1 MKMTVDLKEHS
12 YPIYIERGILKEAA
26 ERIAEVYQGSKI
38 MIISDDRV
46 YSYYGEALKKNL
58 SEKYECA
65 ETVIPHGEPS
75 KAFETLPGV
84 YSSLLEAKIS
94 RSDLVI
100 ALGGGV
106 IGDLAGFA
114 ASSYLRCVRLEQI
127 PTSLL
132 AQVDSSV
139 GGKVAVDLPEG
150 KNLVGAFYQPSLVLL
165 DPLVLNTLKERFI
178 NDGMGEVIKYGCIKD
193 ADLFSTLESHSSFE
207 DLKEELPAIITRCV
221 DIKRMVVENDQFDTG
236 ERMLLNFG
244 HTLAHTIEQH
254 FHYQR
259 ESHGEAVAIGMYQ
272 ITRIAEEKGLTPK
285 GTAERIQKV
294 LKTYGLPFECGLTL
308 GTLTEAIALDKKNLN
323 GNLNVL
329 LLHEIGNSYIEATD
343 IQFFAETA
351 RLV

>member
-12 YPIYIERGILKEAA
+12 YPIYIERGILEEAPD
-26 ERIAEVYQGSKI
+26 RIAEGFQGSKI

-114 ASSYLRCVRLEQI
+114 ASSYLRGVRLVQI

-132 AQVDSSV
+132 AQVDSS
-139 GGKVAVDLPEG
+139 GG
-150 KNLVGAFYQPSLVLL
+150 
-165 DPLVLNTLKERFI
+165 
-178 NDGMGEVIKYGCIKD
+178 
-193 ADLFSTLESHSSFE
+193 
-207 DLKEELPAIITRCV
+207 
-221 DIKRMVVENDQFDTG
+221 
-236 ERMLLNFG
+236 
-244 HTLAHTIEQH
+244 
-254 FHYQR
+254 
-259 ESHGEAVAIGMYQ
+259 YQ
-272 ITRIAEEKGLTPK
+272 IRMHQRPQA
-285 GTAERIQKV
+285 
-294 LKTYGLPFECGLTL
+294 F
-308 GTLTEAIALDKKNLN
+308 
-323 GNLNVL
+323 
-329 LLHEIGNSYIEATD
+329 
-343 IQFFAETA
+343 
-351 RLV
+351 

>member
-94 RSDLVI
+94 RTDLIV

-106 IGDLAGFA
+106 VGDLAGFVA
-114 ASSYLRCVRLEQI
+114 ATFLRGIKFVQI
-127 PTSLL
+127 PTSIL

-139 GGKVAVDLPEG
+139 GGKVAVDLP
-150 KNLVGAFYQPSLVLL
+150 Q
-165 DPLVLNTLKERFI
+165 
-178 NDGMGEVIKYGCIKD
+178 
-193 ADLFSTLESHSSFE
+193 
-207 DLKEELPAIITRCV
+207 
-221 DIKRMVVENDQFDTG
+221 
-236 ERMLLNFG
+236 
-244 HTLAHTIEQH
+244 
-254 FHYQR
+254 
-259 ESHGEAVAIGMYQ
+259 
-272 ITRIAEEKGLTPK
+272 
-285 GTAERIQKV
+285 
-294 LKTYGLPFECGLTL
+294 
-308 GTLTEAIALDKKNLN
+308 
-323 GNLNVL
+323 
-329 LLHEIGNSYIEATD
+329 EIGRAH
-343 IQFFAETA
+343 
-351 RLV
+351 V

>member
-114 ASSYLRCVRLEQI
+114 ASSYLRGVRLVQI

-150 KNLVGAFYQPSLVLL
+150 KNLVGAFYQPSLVLI

-323 GNLNVL
+323 GNLNVI
-329 LLHEIGNSYIEATD
+329 LLHEIGDSYIEATD
-343 IQFFAETA
+343 IQFFVETA